1 MATIE
6 EYIEN
11 LEQLDDYYAG
21 EYPWDEILE
30 NFKLTESFI
39 RTNFDNL
46 DKTLLL
52 QNQDLSLNFLF
63 DYIRY
68 FDIDEVI
75 EIKEITDEG
84 VIEQLKHFK
93 ELDKEK
99 IKEESKPIQDKPIV
113 ELKKEDIVEFE
124 IKKEDIVEFE
134 IKEDSNATNDYLN
147 NYLSNVDLNEVDSI
161 DVKTKFNVD
170 IEQLSIDR
178 LKSLHVPYN
187 SIVGI
192 YLSKVYI
199 TKYKELKIQYE
210 NSVKNF
216 DDLILESLNAK

>member
-21 EYPWDEILE
+21 EYSWDEILE

-68 FDIDEVI
+68 FDIDKVI

-99 IKEESKPIQDKPIV
+99 IKEESKPIQVKPIV
-113 ELKKEDIVEFE
+113 ELKKENIVEFE
-124 IKKEDIVEFE
+124 VKEDT
-134 IKEDSNATNDYLN
+134 NTTNDYLN
-147 NYLSNVDLNEVDSI
+147 DYLSNIDLNEVDSI
-161 DVKTKFNVD
+161 DVKTKSNVD

>member
-68 FDIDEVI
+68 FDIDKVI

-99 IKEESKPIQDKPIV
+99 IKEESKPIQVKPIV
-113 ELKKEDIVEFE
+113 ELKKENIVEFE
-124 IKKEDIVEFE
+124 VKEDT
-134 IKEDSNATNDYLN
+134 NTTNDYLN
-147 NYLSNVDLNEVDSI
+147 DYLSNIDLNEVDSI
-161 DVKTKFNVD
+161 DVKTKSNID
-170 IEQLSIDR
+170 IEQLSIDK

>member
-21 EYPWDEILE
+21 EYSWDEILE

-68 FDIDEVI
+68 FDIDKVI

-99 IKEESKPIQDKPIV
+99 IKEESKPIQVKPIV
-113 ELKKEDIVEFE
+113 ELKKENIVEFE
-124 IKKEDIVEFE
+124 VKEDT
-134 IKEDSNATNDYLN
+134 NTTNDYLN
-147 NYLSNVDLNEVDSI
+147 DYLSNIDLNEVDSI
-161 DVKTKFNVD
+161 DVKTKSNTDID
-170 IEQLSIDR
+170 IEQLSIDK

>member
-11 LEQLDDYYAG
+11 LEQLDDYYAD

-99 IKEESKPIQDKPIV
+99 IKEESKPIQAKPIV
-113 ELKKEDIVEFE
+113 EL
-124 IKKEDIVEFE
+124 KKEDIVEFE

-161 DVKTKFNVD
+161 DVKTKSNVD